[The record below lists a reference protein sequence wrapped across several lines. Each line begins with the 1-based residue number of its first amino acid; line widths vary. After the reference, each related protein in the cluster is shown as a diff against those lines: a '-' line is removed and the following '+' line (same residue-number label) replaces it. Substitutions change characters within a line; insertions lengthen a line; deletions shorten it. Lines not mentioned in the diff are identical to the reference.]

1 MTTFFSLCPTGL
13 AVFLIIVTFVH
24 NIYVQPVSYK
34 RYFRCNNRFLL
45 LVYTN
50 NLSLSTDLVDP
61 PPMRTFYMKHALP
74 ICKEMTE
81 TKWTNNR
88 VIDLH
93 RFPLTKI
100 NGVGLLYEERQTRSL
115 LTPNVFKL
123 RRFNCSDKREKV
135 DFFYFCEKWGFPD
148 LVESL

>member
-1 MTTFFSLCPTGL
+1 
-13 AVFLIIVTFVH
+13 
-24 NIYVQPVSYK
+24 
-34 RYFRCNNRFLL
+34 
-45 LVYTN
+45 
-50 NLSLSTDLVDP
+50 
-61 PPMRTFYMKHALP
+61 
-74 ICKEMTE
+74 MTE

-93 RFPLTKI
+93 RFLTKI

-135 DFFYFCEKWGFPD
+135 DFSYFCEKWGFPD
-148 LVESL
+148 LVASFNFSS